1 MIVIRSKLSLFL
13 CFAVLSAAILTAQG
27 VFAAEKVLVMMPN
40 GDTLDGW
47 KLRALK
53 NGEFAEGPLM
63 LQGGMGA
70 VAYRN
75 IRISA
80 PGQ

>member
-1 MIVIRSKLSLFL
+1 MIVLRSKLSLFL
-13 CFAVLSAAILTAQG
+13 CFAVLSSALLPDRGI
-27 VFAAEKVLVMMPN
+27 FAAEKILVMMPN
-40 GDTLDGW
+40 SG
-47 KLRALK
+47 ALK

-70 VAYRN
+70 VAYRS
-75 IRISA
+75 IRISV